1 MRICVW
7 SSYVC
12 ISDLRALADPDID
25 FFWLLNNE
33 TVVHPD
39 APAAIIREFEREEGI
54 GKVGTIVRFYH
65 RPDRLQLL
73 NGYRFSTWTGRG
85 YPIAGG
91 EDANMVIDAG
101 FVRSQTDFVCGAAL
115 AVSRKFVE
123 TIGPMDEDY
132 FLYFEEIDWAMRAR
146 PRFKTGFAAGATIY
160 HKEGGSI
167 GSSRETRSE
176 ERREGKEWVGTCRTR

>member
-39 APAAIIREFEREEGI
+39 APAAIIREFERDEGI
-54 GKVGTIVRFYH
+54 GMVGTIVRFYH

-73 NGYRFSTWTGRG
+73 NGSRFSTWTGRG

-91 EDANMVIDAG
+91 EDAQMVIDAG
-101 FVRSQTDFVCGAAL
+101 FVRAQHAFVCGPSL
-115 AVSRKFVE
+115 AFSRTCVA
-123 TIGPMDEDY
+123 TIWPMD
-132 FLYFEEIDWAMRAR
+132 
-146 PRFKTGFAAGATIY
+146 
-160 HKEGGSI
+160 
-167 GSSRETRSE
+167 
-176 ERREGKEWVGTCRTR
+176 